1 MTIKQPLIFTS
12 TLFQI
17 LALAAVDHFSDG
29 VDDMLHFIRRLKQE
43 FMIIK
48 YSDLAK
54 RIRECMILYDW
65 GFPQIAEYLLLSKS
79 ERRHCINIM
88 DIKASGLE
96 EAVKDYFSI

>member
-1 MTIKQPLIFTS
+1 
-12 TLFQI
+12 
-17 LALAAVDHFSDG
+17 
-29 VDDMLHFIRRLKQE
+29 MLHFIRRLKQE

-79 ERRHCINIM
+79 ERGHCINIM
-88 DIKASGLE
+88 DIEACSLE
-96 EAVKDYFSI
+96 EAVKVYFGNYVIYTGSSEVIEGECCK